1 MKLLL
6 PDAVTASDP
15 GPLSALE
22 ERLHGAD
29 AAQAR
34 EETQSLLADLERRAR
49 AGMSAGA
56 APDRYRELAA
66 LLDASLAAQEA
77 LAHFSPTPPPAGSHL
92 SHLGQERK

>member
-6 PDAVTASDP
+6 PDVMPTCDP

-22 ERLHGAD
+22 ERLRGPD

-34 EETQSLLADLERRAR
+34 EQTQSLLADLERRTRIAM
-49 AGMSAGA
+49 ASGV

-66 LLDASLAAQEA
+66 LLAASLAAQEVI
-77 LAHFSPTPPPAGSHL
+77 AHISPPPPPAGSHF
-92 SHLGQERK
+92 SHPGHERK